1 MHFSVLVLKKFWTSE
16 FLYAL
21 PNIIR
26 VIKCRRMRGA
36 GSVAHVGDMRSAYK
50 IFVRKPEGK
59 NNS

>member
-1 MHFSVLVLKKFWTSE
+1 
-16 FLYAL
+16 
-21 PNIIR
+21 